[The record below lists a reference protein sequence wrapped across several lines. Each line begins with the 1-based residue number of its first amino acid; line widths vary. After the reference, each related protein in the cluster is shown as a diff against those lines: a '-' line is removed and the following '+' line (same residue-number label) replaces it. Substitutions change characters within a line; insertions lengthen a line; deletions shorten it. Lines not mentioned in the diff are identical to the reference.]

1 MSSTEVEFTASVE
14 AGKYMLY
21 IRLILNQLGLPQ
33 NIATTLYGD
42 NQGAL
47 LMANQ
52 QQPTKG
58 TRHMNIKHFVLQDWV
73 EHDLIR

>member
-1 MSSTEVEFTASVE
+1 MITLPFISESIVGGFAEAQLAANAEFAAAVE

-21 IRLILNQLGLPQ
+21 VQSILDQLGLPQ
-33 NIATTLYGD
+33 NIATTLYED

-52 QQPTKG
+52 QQLT
-58 TRHMNIKHFVLQDWV
+58 TCT
-73 EHDLIR
+73 